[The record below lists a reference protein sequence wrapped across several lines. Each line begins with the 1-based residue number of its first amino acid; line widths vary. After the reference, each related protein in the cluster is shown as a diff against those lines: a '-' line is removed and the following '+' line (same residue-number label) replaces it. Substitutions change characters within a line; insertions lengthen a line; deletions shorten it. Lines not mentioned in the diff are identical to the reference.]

1 MVTKT
6 DLYNMIVDAAGGRSQ
21 YRSFTTPVLEA
32 CEFFSEEFPNG
43 IPQVV
48 VDYMMNRF
56 VPFR

>member
-1 MVTKT
+1 
-6 DLYNMIVDAAGGRSQ
+6 MIVDAAGGRSQ